1 MEEVHRALHD
11 TVLEAGPKTLAH
23 LMGMSH
29 TSLLNRSNPNDDTH
43 RLSFEQFLQIL
54 VHSNNVRTLRAIAGE
69 LGYDVVPRRVQ
80 PSGCLTQATLCMAS
94 EAADVT
100 KAAIDA
106 MGDGV
111 ITRMEVVRIEREGEE
126 AKNKIDVVIAT
137 AKAKVGSH

>member
-1 MEEVHRALHD
+1 
-11 TVLEAGPKTLAH
+11 
-23 LMGMSH
+23 
-29 TSLLNRSNPNDDTH
+29 
-43 RLSFEQFLQIL
+43 
-54 VHSNNVRTLRAIAGE
+54 
-69 LGYDVVPRRVQ
+69 
-80 PSGCLTQATLCMAS
+80 MAS

>member
-1 MEEVHRALHD
+1 MEEFHRALHD

-43 RLSFEQFLQIL
+43 RLNIEQFLQIL
-54 VHSNNVRTLRAIAGE
+54 VHSNDVRALRVLAGE
-69 LGYDVVPRRVQ
+69 MGFELVPRKVQ
-80 PSGCLTQATLCMAS
+80 PSGCLTQATLSMAS

-111 ITRMEVVRIEREGEE
+111 ITRMEVGRIEREGEE